1 LEKIVSR
8 DIPRV
13 DDPVNIEHVKLD
25 GRNIVLARGRVD
37 ETTTKGFVIR
47 RQFRHTSRKL
57 KLVKEYVDDVDVVSD
72 EGDYAMT
79 HVVPGTLTLFTNY
92 YSEIGELKGTY
103 ANINTGVEIY
113 PSNGTSPG
121 RIRYVDLEIDVVKAP
136 ADQPPRIIDRHLLK
150 RAVQRGFITEE
161 MAEFSRGKAESI
173 AEQMAQGIDLI
184 GM

>member
-1 LEKIVSR
+1 LDKIVSR

-25 GRNIVLARGRVD
+25 GRNIVLARGRVV
-37 ETTTKGFVIR
+37 ETIPKGFVIR

-57 KLVKEYVDDVDVVSD
+57 KIVKEYPDDVDVVGD
-72 EGDYAMT
+72 EGDYALT
-79 HVVPGTLTLFTNY
+79 HVVPGKLTLFTNY
-92 YSEIGELKGTY
+92 YSRTGELKGTY

-121 RIRYVDLEIDVVKAP
+121 KIRYVDLEIDVVKAP
-136 ADQPPRIIDRHLLK
+136 VDQPPRIIDKHLLK

-161 MAEFSRGKAESI
+161 MAEASRRKAE
-173 AEQMAQGIDLI
+173 AVAQQMAEGIDLI
-184 GM
+184 GK